1 MNIFQDD
8 VNKEYERI
16 KKSLTE
22 GQPLTL
28 DDLKIILLAE
38 LNEEDLH
45 ESKQ

>member
-8 VNKEYERI
+8 VNKEFERI
-16 KKSLTE
+16 KKSLSE

-28 DDLKIILLAE
+28 EDLKIILLAE
-38 LNEEDLH
+38 LSEEDLH

>member
-16 KKSLTE
+16 KKSLYD

-28 DDLKIILLAE
+28 EDLKIILLAE

>member
-8 VNKEYERI
+8 ITKEFDRI
-16 KKSLTE
+16 KKTLSN
-22 GQPLTL
+22 GNPLTIE
-28 DDLKIILLAE
+28 DLKILLLLE

>member
-8 VNKEYERI
+8 IIKEFDRI
-16 KKSLTE
+16 KKMLSEGNPLTE
-22 GQPLTL
+22 K
-28 DDLKIILLAE
+28 DLKILLLAE

>member
-16 KKSLTE
+16 KKSLNE

>member
-8 VNKEYERI
+8 VNKEFNKI
-16 KKSLTE
+16 KKSQAD
-22 GQPLTL
+22 GHPLTVE
-28 DDLKIILLAE
+28 DLKILLLAE

>member
-8 VNKEYERI
+8 ITKEFERI
-16 KKSLTE
+16 RLLLSA
-22 GQPLTL
+22 GQPLTQE
-28 DDLKIILLAE
+28 DLKIILLAE

>member
-8 VNKEYERI
+8 VNKEFDRI
-16 KKSLTE
+16 KKSLSE

-28 DDLKIILLAE
+28 EDLKIILLAE

>member
-8 VNKEYERI
+8 INNEFDRI
-16 KKSLTE
+16 KKTLSE
-22 GQPLTL
+22 GNPLTL
-28 DDLKIILLAE
+28 EDLKIILLAE